1 MKYPNWFKAIA
12 LSAII
17 ALSAFLPIKQA
28 SAQAVVQLPAYID
41 AGGAVTDFG
50 NGPLRFRALTGQAM
64 LFTMSF
70 GQTGTSAGTTA
81 LTLAATAAANP
92 PCVGCAISCVNG
104 PLAAACSIPAGTTV
118 TAFNGTTGITTSV
131 ATTVTAAT
139 VQWGMSCPA
148 AVPATMKPALL
159 GAGNDLPFWTTARIC
174 GASAAG
180 QGGAS
185 VLTSAVNTVQ

>member
-1 MKYPNWFKAIA
+1 MKYLRILA
-12 LSAII
+12 LAVA
-17 ALSAFLPIKQA
+17 ALFAPA
-28 SAQAVVQLPAYID
+28 AAHAQAVVALPAYID

-50 NGPLRFRALTGQAM
+50 NGPLRFKALTGQAM
-64 LFTMSF
+64 LFTSSF

-139 VQWGMSCPA
+139 VQWGMACPA
-148 AVPATMKPALL
+148 SASGVRPALL
-159 GAGNDLPFWTTARIC
+159 GPGSDLPFWTTARIC
-174 GASAAG
+174 GAAAAG